1 MQGLNSITAA
11 AAGCAPREAP
21 RNRAVFAGCRILAFS
36 AVVMFLIS
44 SGKAQSASVTEYQVK
59 AAFLFHFAEF
69 VTWPAGALGN
79 AGDSFLICVLG
90 DDPFHGDLETT
101 IQGKILATRTVRVRH
116 VEQEQETQ
124 GCHVLFIGKNELK
137 GASSLAATLRN
148 MPVLTVGESDNFL
161 QSGGIIRFC
170 MEDRKVRF
178 EINQEAAEA
187 ANLKISSRLL
197 LLAKTVVKR
206 EGGT

>member
-1 MQGLNSITAA
+1 MQGCYSITAA
-11 AAGCAPREAP
+11 AGQAPRKAP
-21 RNRAVFAGCRILAFS
+21 GNRTVFARCRILALS
-36 AVVMFLIS
+36 ATVMFLIS
-44 SGKAQSASVTEYQVK
+44 GGNAQSASVTEYQVK

-69 VTWPAGALGN
+69 VDWPPGALGN
-79 AGDSFLICVLG
+79 AGDSFLICVVG
-90 DDPFHGDLETT
+90 EDPFHGDLEST
-101 IQGKILATRTVRVRH
+101 IQGKVIAARTVRVRH
-116 VEQEQETQ
+116 VKQVQEAQ
-124 GCHVLFIGKNELK
+124 GCHVLFIGKTEFK
-137 GASSLAATLRN
+137 VTSPLAATLRN

-170 MEDRKVRF
+170 MEEQKVRF
-178 EINQEAAEA
+178 EINQEAADA